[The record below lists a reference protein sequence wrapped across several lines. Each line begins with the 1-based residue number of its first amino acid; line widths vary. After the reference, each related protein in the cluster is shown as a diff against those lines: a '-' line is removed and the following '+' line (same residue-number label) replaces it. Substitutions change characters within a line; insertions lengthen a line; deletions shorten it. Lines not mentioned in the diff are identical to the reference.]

1 MKGIVT
7 WIKNHKL
14 LILLI
19 IIILYLLTSKNSTSL
34 SRTSS
39 VPRLSQ
45 NSEMLFS
52 AKSPVAG
59 GINNGVINQPAAV
72 TDVKNRLVIQDS
84 YLSLQVLKVNEVQ
97 KAIIKK
103 AEELGGYM
111 VSSLVTD
118 PSDVASAAVIVRIPA
133 KKLESALEYYR
144 SLSLKVVSE
153 NLQGQ
158 DVTDQYVDLDTQLKT
173 YEKTKAKLED
183 LFNNATIVQDIL
195 QIQMEIINVQASIDS
210 IKGQQDYLVK
220 NAAMAKITV
229 YLSTDELA
237 LPYAP
242 SGSWRPGVIFKQ
254 AARAVA
260 VVILGIGT
268 LIIWIAVFSV
278 IWVPVLLI
286 TLYIR
291 RRNKIV

>member
-1 MKGIVT
+1 MKGIWD
-7 WIKNHKL
+7 WIKNRKL
-14 LILLI
+14 LIFLVVV
-19 IIILYLLTSKNSTSL
+19 ILYLLANKSSTSL

-45 NSEMLFS
+45 SSEMLFS
-52 AKSPVAG
+52 AKNIAPVPVNESAPVAN
-59 GINNGVINQPAAV
+59 IK
-72 TDVKNRLVIQDS
+72 DRLVIKDS
-84 YLSLQVLKVNEVQ
+84 YLSLQVLKVNDVQ
-97 KAIIKK
+97 KAIIKQ

-111 VSSLVTD
+111 VSSLITD
-118 PSDVASAAVIVRIPA
+118 PNDVASATVIVRIPA

-195 QIQMEIINVQASIDS
+195 QIQIEIINVQASIDS
-210 IKGQQDYLVK
+210 IKGQKDYLVK
-220 NAAMAKITV
+220 NAEMAKITV

-268 LIIWIAVFSV
+268 LIIWIAVFGV
-278 IWVPVLLI
+278 IWVPALLI
-286 TLYIR
+286 YRYKQKRKL
-291 RRNKIV
+291 

>member
-1 MKGIVT
+1 MRGIVG

-14 LILLI
+14 LCFLVA
-19 IIILYLLTSKNSTSL
+19 IILFLLTKNSSAL
-34 SRTSS
+34 SRSSS
-39 VPRLSQ
+39 VPLLSQ

-52 AKSPVAG
+52 AKSPVSRSNV
-59 GINNGVINQPAAV
+59 GIVSQQSAPV
-72 TDVKNRLVIQDS
+72 LDVKNRLVIKDS

-97 KAIIKK
+97 KAIIKM

-118 PSDVASAAVIVRIPA
+118 PSDVASATVIVRIPA

-183 LFNNATIVQDIL
+183 IFNNATIVQDIL

-210 IKGQQDYLVK
+210 IKGQQNYLVK
-220 NAAMAKITV
+220 NAEMAKITV
-229 YLSTDELA
+229 YLATDELA

-242 SGSWRPGVIFKQ
+242 SGSWRPGVIFNQ
-254 AARAVA
+254 AVRAVA

-268 LIIWIAVFSV
+268 LIIWIAVFGV

-291 RRNKIV
+291 KRNKIV

>member
-1 MKGIVT
+1 MKGIWE
-7 WIKNHKL
+7 WIKNRKL
-14 LILLI
+14 LIFLVVV
-19 IIILYLLTSKNSTSL
+19 ILYLLANKNSTSV

-45 NSEMLFS
+45 TSEMLFS
-52 AKSPVAG
+52 AKNIAPVPVYESAPVA
-59 GINNGVINQPAAV
+59 N
-72 TDVKNRLVIQDS
+72 VKDRLVIKDS
-84 YLSLQVLKVNEVQ
+84 YLSLQVLKVNDVQ
-97 KAIIKK
+97 QSIIKK

-111 VSSLVTD
+111 VSSLITD
-118 PSDVASAAVIVRIPA
+118 PSDVASATLIVRIPA

-173 YEKTKAKLED
+173 YEKTKVKFEE
-183 LFNNATIVQDIL
+183 LFSQATLVQDIL
-195 QIQMEIINVQASIDS
+195 EIQREIINVQASIDS

-220 NAAMAKITV
+220 NAAMAKITL

-260 VVILGIGT
+260 IVILGLGT
-268 LIIWIAVFSV
+268 LIIWIAVFGV

-286 TLYIR
+286 YRYLQKR
-291 RRNKIV
+291 KL

>member
-1 MKGIVT
+1 MKGILA
-7 WIKNHKL
+7 WIKSHKL
-14 LILLI
+14 LCFLVVV
-19 IIILYLLTSKNSTSL
+19 ILYLLSKNSPAL
-34 SRTSS
+34 SRSSS

-52 AKSPVAG
+52 AKSPASQDV
-59 GINNGVINQPAAV
+59 NTGVVNEPAPAAN
-72 TDVKNRLVIQDS
+72 VKNRLVIQDS
-84 YLSLQVLKVNEVQ
+84 YLSLQVLKVNDVQ

-118 PSDVASAAVIVRIPA
+118 PSDVASATVIVRIPA
-133 KKLESALEYYR
+133 GKLESALEYYR

-173 YEKTKAKLED
+173 YEKTKAKLEEI
-183 LFNNATIVQDIL
+183 FSNATIVQDIL

-220 NAAMAKITV
+220 NAAMSKITV
-229 YLSTDELA
+229 YLATDELA
-237 LPYAP
+237 LPYTP

-268 LIIWIAVFSV
+268 LIIWVAVFGV

-286 TLYIR
+286 ALYIR
-291 RRNKIV
+291 KRNKII